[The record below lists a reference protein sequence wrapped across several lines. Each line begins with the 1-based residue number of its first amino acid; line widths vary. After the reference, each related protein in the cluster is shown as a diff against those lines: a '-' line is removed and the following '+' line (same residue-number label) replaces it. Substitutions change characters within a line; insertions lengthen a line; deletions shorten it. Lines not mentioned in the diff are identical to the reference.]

1 MDDHFWPAMYPGII
15 VGFLMGLGG
24 GNVVT
29 TILGTLGGLAGAVA
43 LYFVF
48 AWLGLEDT
56 IMSLVGLIGGAVAGA
71 YVLMKIGARMTS
83 ARAAVG
89 KE

>member
-24 GNVVT
+24 GNVVA
-29 TILGTLGGLAGAVA
+29 TILGTVGGLIGAVA

-48 AWLGLEDT
+48 TWLGLEDT
-56 IMSLVGLIGGAVAGA
+56 IMSLVGLIGGAAAGA
-71 YVLMKIGARMTS
+71 YLLMSVGDRIGIARS
-83 ARAAVG
+83 RAA
-89 KE
+89 K